1 MRWTTE
7 VQISPTEMEK
17 LRNSAIKTSTSLQFL
32 PSTEGMNKRKMIR
45 ANGSAKYL
53 THHDSLITVDC
64 GLRDIYIFS
73 SKHNQEFQWLTEW

>member
-53 THHDSLITVDC
+53 THHDSLYNC
-64 GLRDIYIFS
+64 RL
-73 SKHNQEFQWLTEW
+73 WTERYLHFLLEAQSRIPVTY